1 MMAQR
6 HQQEMAQQ
14 QAQLQMMQQKHAQE
28 MAHGGHV
35 HAQKSMQNAL
45 AHRQKMSHAERAAA
59 RKELK

>member
-35 HAQKSMQNAL
+35 HAQKLVHQHQAAQIQQKL
-45 AHRQKMSHAERAAA
+45 AESRVAKQ
-59 RKELK
+59 